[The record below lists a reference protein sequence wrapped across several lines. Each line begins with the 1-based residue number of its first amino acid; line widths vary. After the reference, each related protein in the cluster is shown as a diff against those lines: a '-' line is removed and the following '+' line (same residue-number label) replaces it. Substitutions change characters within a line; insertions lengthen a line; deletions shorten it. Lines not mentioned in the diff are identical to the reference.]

1 MIKDLFYLLR
11 VPNLIFIT
19 ILLYVMENWVAVPIL
34 NLAGIEGLLPWWI
47 FTLLTVATVLVAAGG
62 YVINDYF
69 DVKIDRINRP
79 DQLVVTRSIT
89 KEQTMYLFI
98 GLTLSGI
105 ILGLCGSAILRSST
119 LAGIYILTPGLLW
132 FYSSSY
138 KRQFIIGN
146 LIIGFCSAVTPLLI
160 AIANACL
167 LVQEFGKQMEFAPL
181 SILLYAW
188 LGGFSVFA
196 FFCTWIREIIKDLQD
211 QKGDREMECHTIPIK
226 LGNTWAKII
235 VTILIVFVMGAIVY
249 LNYNVLPFDHSW
261 NSFSTRYVRYG
272 LLIPLICE
280 LVLLWSA
287 RTPNDYKNS
296 QGLMKFIMM
305 LGVLYSFVILKQ
317 LVV

>member
-1 MIKDLFYLLR
+1 MIRDLFYLLR
-11 VPNLIFIT
+11 VPNLIFIA

-34 NLAGIEGLLPWWI
+34 QLAGIDGLLPWWI
-47 FTLLTVATVLVAAGG
+47 LTLLIVATVLVAAGG

-79 DQLVVTRSIT
+79 DQIVVTRSIT
-89 KEQTMYLFI
+89 KEQTMRLFI

-105 ILGLCGSAILRSST
+105 VLGLSVAVIVHSST

-160 AIANACL
+160 AITNVSL
-167 LVQEFGKQMEFAPL
+167 LIQELGKQMEFAPL
-181 SILLYAW
+181 SILLYVW
-188 LGGFSVFA
+188 LGGFSIFA

-226 LGNTWAKII
+226 LGNTWAKTII
-235 VTILIVFVMGAIVY
+235 TILIGLVMGAIIY
-249 LNYNVLPFDHSW
+249 LNYYILPFDHSW
-261 NSFSTRYVRYG
+261 NSFSTRYMRYG
-272 LLIPLICE
+272 LLIPFICE
-280 LVLLWSA
+280 IVLLWSA
-287 RTPNDYKNS
+287 RTPNDYKHA

-305 LGVLYSFVILKQ
+305 LGVMYSFVILKQ
-317 LVV
+317 LAV